1 MQNLVQLYQ
10 GPLVA
15 CLLLITIL
23 CSRLAWLK
31 YQENE
36 KILNEKIYEEKSNL
50 DFLIIGAAECG
61 TENLNKMLK
70 GKREHILI
78 SKISNRKISVRIFQ
92 CQVPMPEH
100 RS

>member
-15 CLLLITIL
+15 CLLLVTIL

-31 YQENE
+31 YKENE
-36 KILNEKIYEEKSNL
+36 NYELYASELQSEAKSSNL

-61 TENLNKMLK
+61 TSSLNKMMK
-70 GKREHILI
+70 GKRKLL
-78 SKISNRKISVRIFQ
+78 FF
-92 CQVPMPEH
+92 
-100 RS
+100 